1 MSENLNPFRV
11 MDSQRVWELLDE
23 MPYGRLAVQGAGL
36 VDIFPVNH
44 VVNQRKIYFRTSQ
57 GTKLASLVVNNHV
70 AFEVDKVEGTHVESA
85 VVHGRARRLETRA
98 EVEAAEQLP
107 LTPWAPN
114 YKFHYVV
121 LEPDDATGREFTMGE
136 QPDHDL

>member
-1 MSENLNPFRV
+1 MVAEAAAEVATSEVAILN
-11 MDSQRVWELLDE
+11 S
-23 MPYGRLAVQGAGL
+23 
-36 VDIFPVNH
+36 
-44 VVNQRKIYFRTSQ
+44 K
-57 GTKLASLVVNNHV
+57 
-70 AFEVDKVEGTHVESA
+70 
-85 VVHGRARRLETRA
+85 A

-136 QPDHDL
+136 EPDHDL